1 MHTCLVAPRST
12 RFDCGLHL
20 TIRSAELQG
29 AKLLTIFFTLILL
42 VISYVILVLYSRYML
57 ILRSEILLISNISG
71 LSFAIRI
78 QLRIYFAH
86 KLFPLGLPRV
96 LLHLIAQI
104 DIMKWI

>member
-1 MHTCLVAPRST
+1 M
-12 RFDCGLHL
+12 HL

-29 AKLLTIFFTLILL
+29 VKLLTIFFALILL
-42 VISYVILVLYSRYML
+42 VIYILGVILVLYSRHIL
-57 ILRSEILLISNISG
+57 ILRFKILFISNDSG
-71 LSFAIRI
+71 LSFALRI

-86 KLFPLGLPRV
+86 KLFPLGLPWV